1 MLKVLTEE
9 GKIFFFVKLFSVGN
23 ITGLLL
29 RLLNTKS
36 CTKLRA
42 SNTTLNSLLRK
53 FTLNL
58 LRIHLK
64 EKQTISRYYFYLLLF
79 LFIIKTM
86 QIGQL
91 NQCNL
96 LLTPL
101 CMSLKYNLFLTG
113 CVLHEAH
120 MASFANQFFTSRSE
134 ALMFLF
140 NRHTRS
146 FAEPAI

>member
-1 MLKVLTEE
+1 MYFVKIDQETSEKESSLPIFSIGGTSSMLKVLTEE
-9 GKIFFFVKLFSVGN
+9 RKIFFFVKLFSVGN

-64 EKQTISRYYFYLLLF
+64 EKQTISRYYFYLL
-79 LFIIKTM
+79 
-86 QIGQL
+86 
-91 NQCNL
+91 
-96 LLTPL
+96 
-101 CMSLKYNLFLTG
+101 
-113 CVLHEAH
+113 
-120 MASFANQFFTSRSE
+120 
-134 ALMFLF
+134 
-140 NRHTRS
+140 
-146 FAEPAI
+146 